1 MRVRAGILLSAWA
14 VMACAEGRTT
24 VREEP
29 GIARFRVETVPPRAD
44 AKVYVNRSSYG
55 AVPAVV
61 ELPYRHLEERVVSG
75 HPNFGWAALL
85 TGIGSGVAT
94 AVGVGAIESD
104 THLEQVLIGSTVGSL
119 AVGLVILGIT
129 QLSAVHAETQA
140 RMDPAAMIVD
150 LSLPGEGVVEVE
162 IRSDGAHEDPVP
174 YDQLRALRY
183 DIAQDQWSAA
193 NLPAALKL
201 VPRTRAQRGAPQPG
215 PAPLEVR
222 SVRARGP

>member
-1 MRVRAGILLSAWA
+1 MRGRVGILLGASAL
-14 VMACAEGRTT
+14 MACAEGRSTL
-24 VREEP
+24 REEA

-44 AKVYVNRSSYG
+44 ARVYVNRSSYG
-55 AVPAVV
+55 PAPAVV

-94 AVGVGAIESD
+94 AVGVAAIESD
-104 THLEQVLIGSTVGSL
+104 THLEQVLIGSTAG
-119 AVGLVILGIT
+119 AVAVSLVILGIT

-140 RMDPAAMIVD
+140 RMDPAALIVD
-150 LSLPGEGVVEVE
+150 LSLPGEGVVELE

-174 YDQLRALRY
+174 YDQLQGLRY
-183 DIAQDQWSAA
+183 DLAQDRWSAA

-201 VPRTRAQRGAPQPG
+201 VPRTRAPRGPS

-222 SVRARGP
+222 SILARGP

>member
-1 MRVRAGILLSAWA
+1 MRVRVGLLFCAWA
-14 VMACAEGRTT
+14 LMGCAEGRST
-24 VREEP
+24 VREET
-29 GIARFRVETVPPRAD
+29 GVARFRVETVPPRAD
-44 AKVYVNRSSYG
+44 ARVYVNRSSYG
-55 AVPAVV
+55 AAPAVV

-94 AVGVGAIESD
+94 VVGVGAIESE
-104 THLEQVLIGSTVGSL
+104 THLEQVLIGSAAGAL
-119 AVGLVILGIT
+119 AVSLVILGIT

-140 RMDPAAMIVD
+140 RMDPAALIVD
-150 LSLPGEGVVEVE
+150 LSLPGEGVVELE

-174 YDQLRALRY
+174 YDQLRGLRY
-183 DIAQDQWSAA
+183 DVAQDQWSAA

-201 VPRTRAQRGAPQPG
+201 VPRTRAQRSAPG

-222 SVRARGP
+222 AIVARGP